1 MKRFLA
7 WMLAAMCLI
16 GTAAA
21 AETPHEFS
29 FRNGITWGMEA
40 QEILEYEGEEEWHDQ
55 EQLAGGVKVMM
66 LEDAEVSLFEA
77 DLSYVFAESSLQMCL
92 YELSLDEEEAGYL
105 TGALQTKYGEGVHS
119 HEMLYEMM
127 CALVPDIYEEE
138 DPFAGGLCWY
148 LLDGTVIQFVGI
160 EGSDAHVIAYMN
172 YDALHEMLDGLE
184 KDGYNLFGL

>member
-1 MKRFLA
+1 MKRTLA
-7 WMLAAMCLI
+7 WMLAAMWLI

-21 AETPHEFS
+21 AEMPHEFS
-29 FRNGITWGMEA
+29 FRSGITWGMEA
-40 QEILEYEGEEEWHDQ
+40 QGVLAAEGREDWDDLET
-55 EQLAGGVKVMM
+55 LMNGVEVMM

-127 CALVPDIYEEE
+127 CALAPDIYEEE

>member
-7 WMLAAMCLI
+7 WMLAVMCMI

-21 AETPHEFS
+21 AELPAEFS

-40 QEILEYEGEEEWHDQ
+40 QEILAYEGEEEWHDL

-77 DLSYVFAESSLQMCL
+77 DLSYVFAESGLQMCL
-92 YELSLDEEEAGYL
+92 YQLSLDEAEAEYL

-127 CALVPDIYEEE
+127 CALAPDAYEEE

-148 LLDGTVIQFVGI
+148 LLDGTVIQLAGI
-160 EGSDAHVIAYMN
+160 EDSDVYIIAYMN
-172 YDALHEMLDGLE
+172 YDTLYSMLSELE
-184 KDGYNLFGL
+184 KDGYNLYGL